1 MTKAPSSASFSIL
14 RATFSQLGQ
23 QPGQTFLSVAQ
34 ALSLALLLSLC
45 QTLLLG
51 ALAYLPYSLAPKRF
65 FQALIHYGPDSSIL
79 GLTALGWFS
88 GMFLFSAGVFTW
100 LAALSAT
107 LARKICAPEQPRLQR
122 LPLPAL
128 MGHSLFSAVIAGLF
142 AMLPA
147 VTPTDG
153 PVLRLMLAGAL
164 MLIVQ
169 PLLASRLLLKVPGR
183 VIAGESLWSLGSGAK
198 RPGTRRLW
206 ALTCGWYVLLVLMLV
221 AQAST
226 VHAASSAGSPA
237 PLVFGVNLLLWL
249 SLPLLPAIA
258 GVKVWQNAQIPSPA
272 AEANSIRLGAPLSL
286 SLPLLA
292 GAGLLLFGISYW
304 GLQQKLVAYEQDWQ
318 IRLKQGQAQAVWRRP
333 VLHGQALP
341 GNGAGDYRKLFTSGG
356 EPGLVKITQA
366 DMNLVNKVLSNSLDA
381 SQKSRPELPE
391 LLGHYPTELKQLR
404 SALQHE
410 VIDYAPDFKLTS
422 SALNYI
428 EAQNFTKII
437 GLSAG
442 AMARRHACRE
452 AAQLFLD
459 SLRLGQDIGSYPTL
473 ISQMVGVVLQG
484 ISLDTFGPEF
494 KPDCLSPAEYHDF
507 LGQMANIYKHRPTYF
522 KSFAFESYQGMD
534 TALAAARKGDS
545 AFGEETRAP
554 SGPFAA
560 AGAAAL
566 QFALLP
572 QYLEAYQLSAKILEL
587 ELQGD
592 KTEFIAAYK
601 SYAALK
607 PEIEKT
613 LSNQLMA
620 VLVPNLEGALERMGL
635 GEAKLAGIYQY
646 AALLAYHREKG
657 SYPASLQAL
666 VPTWLPELPQDPFTG
681 KPFVYRQLGP
691 HNFVLYSVG
700 SDGHDQGG
708 KGVYYRR
715 GCLNSQDLAFTPQE
729 PLDKCQTR

>member
-1 MTKAPSSASFSIL
+1 MTKASSSAPFSIL
-14 RATFSQLGQ
+14 RATFSQLGAH
-23 QPGQTFLSVAQ
+23 PGQTFLSVVQ
-34 ALSLALLLSLC
+34 AISLALLLSIC

-51 ALAYLPYSLAPKRF
+51 GLAYLLYSLAPNRF
-65 FQALIHYGPDSSIL
+65 FHALISYGSGSSIL
-79 GLTALGWFS
+79 GLTPLGWFT
-88 GMFLFSAGVFTW
+88 GMFLLSAGVFTW
-100 LAALSAT
+100 LATLSAT
-107 LARKICAPEQPRLQR
+107 LARKICAPEQSRIHR

-128 MGHSLFSAVIAGLF
+128 MGHSLFLAAIAGLCTI
-142 AMLPA
+142 LPA
-147 VTPTDG
+147 MIPTG
-153 PVLRLMLAGAL
+153 HPVFRLMLAGAL

-183 VIAGESLWSLGSGAK
+183 VVAGESLWRLGGGPK
-198 RPGTRRLW
+198 RAGTRRLW
-206 ALTCGWYVLLVLMLV
+206 ALTCAWYLALLLMLV

-226 VHAASSAGSPA
+226 VHAASSEGSPA

-249 SLPLLPAIA
+249 SLPLLPAMA
-258 GVKVWQNAQIPSPA
+258 GVKVWQNGHAQSPA
-272 AEANSIRLGAPLSL
+272 ARAHTVRLGAPLSL

-292 GAGLLLFGISYW
+292 GVGLLLFGGSYW
-304 GLQQKLVAYEQDWQ
+304 GLQQKLAAYEQDWQ
-318 IRLKQGQAQAVWRRP
+318 LRLKQGQAQAVWRRP
-333 VLHGQALP
+333 VLRGQALP
-341 GNGAGDYRKLFTSGG
+341 GNGASDYRKLFTSG
-356 EPGLVKITQA
+356 EPGLIHIAHTDLNA
-366 DMNLVNKVLSNSLDA
+366 IDKVLSNSLDA
-381 SQKSRPELPE
+381 SSQSRPELPD
-391 LLGHYPTELKQLR
+391 LLGHYPNELKQLR
-404 SALQHE
+404 DALQHE
-410 VIDYAPDFKLTS
+410 VFDFASDFRLTS
-422 SALNYI
+422 LSLNYI
-428 EAQNFTKII
+428 EAQNFTKVI

-452 AAQLFLD
+452 GAQLFLD
-459 SLRLGQDIGSYPTL
+459 SLRLGQDIGRYPTL
-473 ISQMVGVVLQG
+473 ISQMAGIAIQG

-507 LGQMANIYKHRPTYF
+507 LGQMANLYSHRPTYF

-534 TALAAARKGDS
+534 TALVAARKGDS
-545 AFGEETRAP
+545 AFGNAGQQ
-554 SGPFAA
+554 SGPLDT
-560 AGAAAL
+560 AGTAAL

-572 QYLEAYQLSAKILEL
+572 QYLEAYQLNAQILER

-592 KTEFIAAYK
+592 PSEFIAAYNG
-601 SYAALK
+601 YAKLK
-607 PEIEKT
+607 PEIEQT

-620 VLVPNLEGALERMGL
+620 VMVPNFDGAIERIGL

-657 SYPASLQAL
+657 SYPANLQAL
-666 VPTWLPELPQDPFTG
+666 VPTWLPKLPQDPFTG
-681 KPFVYRQLGP
+681 KAFVYRQLGP